1 MALALKCFVS
11 WLRNTEPPS
20 VLMAGGFFVSLIHV
34 VRFELPVWES
44 RTPSSE
50 GSSGIS
56 TPPDHAKNRRGALF
70 LGDWLRCFSCRQNRG
85 RRWFVCP
92 KNDTSLVFCFRWR
105 GVHLF
110 SSLQPCSFSK
120 SPAEQTAPSTSMI
133 KASAQEIPS
142 LRSAN
147 RPRRLTSMNC

>member
-1 MALALKCFVS
+1 
-11 WLRNTEPPS
+11 
-20 VLMAGGFFVSLIHV
+20 MAGGFFVSSVHV
-34 VRFELPVWES
+34 VKFESLVRES

-50 GSSGIS
+50 GSSGKHPA
-56 TPPDHAKNRRGALF
+56 TDAKNRRGALF
-70 LGDWLRCFSCRQNRG
+70 LGGCLLCFSCRRDHG

-120 SPAEQTAPSTSMI
+120 SPSGKTSPSTFMI

-142 LRSAN
+142 HRSAN
-147 RPRRLTSMNC
+147 LPKRLISMNC